1 VAGPVCLWLLV
12 MSALGLM
19 VMRSQAQERD
29 GLVDRFQSRADAG
42 SGVVAAYVDDVFMDE
57 RRLAREV
64 SRDTWQPADFDVNT
78 DLLGIPSAML
88 LDRDGRVVG
97 VAPDVPEMLGTELAA
112 TYPHLMS
119 ALGGQSAVSDVVPS
133 VVDGDPVVAFAL
145 PVITSDRVTV
155 LSAEFNL
162 AEGPL
167 ASFLARQPIAGTH
180 GVLLD
185 SSGKVIA
192 SSGET
197 SLTQTL
203 FGRLKRSEQDPI
215 VAGDRVVAAQAVQG
229 TEWTYVVDAPREA
242 VVAPGGAN
250 DLGEWALLAVAAMV
264 SLAGLLV
271 AQRARTDRSKARVEK
286 EQVDQRLRNTV
297 ENAPVGMTLVDLG
310 HRFVEP
316 NKRLCQMLGY
326 SAEELTR
333 LTFQDVTH
341 AEDMALDMAL
351 LDQLI
356 AGEIESYEL
365 EKRYVQQDGSLL
377 WGRLAVSVLR
387 DETGGLAYFVSQIED
402 VTEVRKARTD
412 LQHRA
417 LYDPLTGLAN
427 RSLLMDRLTMA
438 LGNERNPVNV
448 GVGFCDLDHFKSIND
463 THGHQV
469 GDEVLTEVARRL
481 QESVRA
487 EDTVARLGGDEFVIV
502 LHDVTSPEEATTV
515 LDRASRAVREPMVI
529 GGLTLRTSLSVGLA
543 IAAHGDDPDVL
554 LRDADAAMYAAK
566 KGGRGRIQSAP
577 LTPSVRSASRV

>member
-1 VAGPVCLWLLV
+1 
-12 MSALGLM
+12 M
-19 VMRSQAQERD
+19 
-29 GLVDRFQSRADAG
+29 
-42 SGVVAAYVDDVFMDE
+42 
-57 RRLAREV
+57 
-64 SRDTWQPADFDVNT
+64 
-78 DLLGIPSAML
+78 
-88 LDRDGRVVG
+88 
-97 VAPDVPEMLGTELAA
+97 
-112 TYPHLMS
+112 
-119 ALGGQSAVSDVVPS
+119 
-133 VVDGDPVVAFAL
+133 VDGDPVVAFAL
-145 PVITSDRVTV
+145 PLMTSDRVTV

-167 ASFLARQPIAGTH
+167 VSFLARQPIAGTH
-180 GVLLD
+180 GALLD

-197 SLTQTL
+197 ALTQTM
-203 FGRLKRSEQDPI
+203 FGQLKRSEQDPI
-215 VAGDRVVAAQAVQG
+215 VAGDRVVAAQPVQG
-229 TEWTYVVDAPREA
+229 TEWTYVVDAPRAA
-242 VVAPGGAN
+242 VVAPGSAN

-264 SLAGLLV
+264 SLAGLLI
-271 AQRARTDRSKARVEK
+271 AQRARADRSKARLEK

-297 ENAPVGMTLVDLG
+297 ENAPVGMTLVDLS

-326 SAEELTR
+326 SADELTK

-341 AEDMALDMAL
+341 ADDVSLDMAL
-351 LDQLI
+351 LDQLV
-356 AGEIESYEL
+356 AGEIDSYEL
-365 EKRYVQQDGSLL
+365 EKRYVQRDGSLL

-427 RSLLMDRLTMA
+427 RSLLMDRLTVA
-438 LGNERNPVNV
+438 LGNDRHQVNV

-481 QESVRA
+481 QEAVRA
-487 EDTVARLGGDEFVIV
+487 EDTVARLGGDEFVII
-502 LHDVTSPEEATTV
+502 LHDVTSPEEATAV
-515 LDRASRAVREPMVI
+515 LDRASRSIREPIVL

-543 IAAHGDDPDVL
+543 IAAYGDDPDVL

-566 KGGRGRIQSAP
+566 KSECGRIQPAP
-577 LTPSVRSASRV
+577 VPPSVRNASRV

>member
-1 VAGPVCLWLLV
+1 LWLLV

-29 GLVDRFQSRADAG
+29 GLIDRFQSRADAG

-203 FGRLKRSEQDPI
+203 FGRFKRSEQDPI

-229 TEWTYVVDAPREA
+229 TDWTYVVDAPREA

-427 RSLLMDRLTMA
+427 RSLLMDRLTMT

>member
-1 VAGPVCLWLLV
+1 
-12 MSALGLM
+12 
-19 VMRSQAQERD
+19 
-29 GLVDRFQSRADAG
+29 
-42 SGVVAAYVDDVFMDE
+42 
-57 RRLAREV
+57 
-64 SRDTWQPADFDVNT
+64 
-78 DLLGIPSAML
+78 
-88 LDRDGRVVG
+88 
-97 VAPDVPEMLGTELAA
+97 
-112 TYPHLMS
+112 
-119 ALGGQSAVSDVVPS
+119 
-133 VVDGDPVVAFAL
+133 
-145 PVITSDRVTV
+145 
-155 LSAEFNL
+155 
-162 AEGPL
+162 
-167 ASFLARQPIAGTH
+167 
-180 GVLLD
+180 
-185 SSGKVIA
+185 
-192 SSGET
+192 
-197 SLTQTL
+197 
-203 FGRLKRSEQDPI
+203 
-215 VAGDRVVAAQAVQG
+215 
-229 TEWTYVVDAPREA
+229 VDAPREA

>member
-1 VAGPVCLWLLV
+1 MCLWLLV

-42 SGVVAAYVDDVFMDE
+42 SGVVAAYVDEVFMDE

-64 SRDTWQPADFDVNT
+64 SRETWQPTDFGVNT
-78 DLLGIPSAML
+78 DLLGIPSALL
-88 LDRDGRVVG
+88 LDRDGRVVAM
-97 VAPDVPEMLGTELAA
+97 APDVPELAGTELASR
-112 TYPHLMS
+112 YPHLIS
-119 ALGGQSAVSDVVPS
+119 ALAGQSAVSDVVPS

-145 PVITSDRVTV
+145 PLMTSERVTV

-167 ASFLARQPIAGTH
+167 VSFLARQPIAGTH
-180 GVLLD
+180 GALLD

-197 SLTQTL
+197 ALTQTM
-203 FGRLKRSEQDPI
+203 FGQLKRSEQDPI
-215 VAGDRVVAAQAVQG
+215 VAGDRVMAAQPVQG
-229 TEWTYVVDAPREA
+229 TEWTYVVDAPHAA
-242 VVAPGGAN
+242 VVAPGSAN

-264 SLAGLLV
+264 SLAGLLI
-271 AQRARTDRSKARVEK
+271 AQRARADRSKARLEK

-297 ENAPVGMTLVDLG
+297 ENAPVGMTLVDLS

-326 SAEELTR
+326 SADELTK

-341 AEDMALDMAL
+341 ADDVSLDMAL
-351 LDQLI
+351 LDQLV
-356 AGEIESYEL
+356 AGEIDSYEL

-402 VTEVRKARTD
+402 VTEVRKARTE

-427 RSLLMDRLTMA
+427 RSLLMDRLTVA
-438 LGNERNPVNV
+438 LGNDRHQVNV

-481 QESVRA
+481 QEAVRA
-487 EDTVARLGGDEFVIV
+487 EDTVARLGGDEFVII
-502 LHDVTSPEEATTV
+502 LHDVTSPEEATAV
-515 LDRASRAVREPMVI
+515 LDRASRSIREPIVL

-566 KGGRGRIQSAP
+566 KSERGRIQPAP
-577 LTPSVRSASRV
+577 VPPSVRNASRV